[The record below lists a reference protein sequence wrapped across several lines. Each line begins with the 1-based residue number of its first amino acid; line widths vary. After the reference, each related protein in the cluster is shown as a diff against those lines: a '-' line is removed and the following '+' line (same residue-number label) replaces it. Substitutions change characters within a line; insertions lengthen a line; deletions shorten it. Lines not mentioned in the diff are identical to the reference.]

1 MTQHIFLLIK
11 SLDLTFNSKQVLL
24 IKILTSALI
33 LHDNDIIS
41 VSLSMSNIAGSYSN
55 FGTELILILISVQPS
70 FVPSTGISI
79 VQVFACDTYKYV
91 CMYLCMYA
99 CMYVRMYVCMYVCMH
114 VCMYVCDHTWTV
126 HEATLLRNTNVR
138 CDSLTVKLLYLE
150 LPWHIHTYN
159 YAMHM

>member
-1 MTQHIFLLIK
+1 M
-11 SLDLTFNSKQVLL
+11 
-24 IKILTSALI
+24 LI

-99 CMYVRMYVCMYVCMH
+99 CMYVRMYVCMYVCTYVCMYACMY
-114 VCMYVCDHTWTV
+114 VCMYVTIHGLCMRPRSSEIQMLGVIHLLLNFSTWNFHGTYT
-126 HEATLLRNTNVR
+126 HIIMQCICNT
-138 CDSLTVKLLYLE
+138 
-150 LPWHIHTYN
+150 
-159 YAMHM
+159 